1 MMDEKTSE
9 RMISYFTRL
18 LDFYREFLDFETEKQ
33 GYLEQDKLD
42 RLDECMKREQAFVLK
57 ARGLEQ
63 ERSRLMQKGPQPQAR
78 FREIIPQFPSGCRK
92 QIQDLYE
99 KLSSVLTKLKDT
111 NRKNSLLTERKLRR
125 TSDVL
130 SRLKGRTEL
139 QKIYGRNTGDSRSAP
154 GFLSKKI

>member
-1 MMDEKTSE
+1 MLDEKTSE

-57 ARGLEQ
+57 ARGLER
-63 ERSRLMQKGPQPQAR
+63 ERSRLMQKTPQPQAR
-78 FREIIPQFPSGCRK
+78 FREIIPQFPSGRRE
-92 QIQDLYE
+92 QIRDLYE
-99 KLSSVLTKLKDT
+99 KLSFVLTKLKDT
-111 NRKNSLLTERKLRR
+111 NRRNSLLTERKIRR
-125 TSDVL
+125 AAGIL
-130 SRLKGRTEL
+130 GRLKGRTEL
-139 QKIYGRNTGDSRSAP
+139 QKIYGRNTGDGCSAP